1 MRPGSHY
8 NHSVISRAAADLEAE
23 DIVRAAVEL
32 LQEEG
37 FEAVSMRRVAARLGV
52 SPVPLYSRVG
62 NKDDLL
68 DAVADQLLAGLVPAD
83 FGGPAGGAAGGAG
96 AVLGGASWAEC
107 VEVWARALRE
117 RLRTVPDSRIVLRT
131 RRWAFVEAGR
141 SLVDALR
148 AGGFSEPDAVRSCRL
163 VMWSVIGFVNVE
175 SASVAERRGGRR
187 RSSDAVPGGD
197 PTGVDQVDADAL
209 FDQQLRYLIAGL
221 TADHLAAHP
230 AAR

>member
-1 MRPGSHY
+1 M
-8 NHSVISRAAADLEAE
+8 ISRAAADLEAE

-32 LQEEG
+32 LHEEG

-83 FGGPAGGAAGGAG
+83 LCGATGAYPG
-96 AVLGGASWAEC
+96 RAPWAEC
-107 VEVWARALRE
+107 VEIWARALHE
-117 RLRTVPDSRIVLRT
+117 RLRSVPDSRIVLRT

-148 AGGFSEPDAVRSCRL
+148 AGGFTESEAVRSCRL
-163 VMWSVIGFVNVE
+163 VMWTVIGFVNVE

-187 RSSDAVPGGD
+187 ASAVAVPGGD
-197 PTGVDQVDADAL
+197 PAGVDQADADAL

-221 TADHLAAHP
+221 TADHLASHP